1 MNPRELTQWIRE
13 EHDKVTGLIER
24 LQERVAVRPRSNQA
38 RWLQDVRRQ
47 FEHLRAHLI
56 KHMALEEQDGYMVC
70 VAEQRPILSPEI
82 DRLAHEHAELA
93 RIMDSIQ
100 GELSEASP
108 EDQLLMLDC
117 ARRIQS
123 LLQYVDHHE
132 RDENLLVMSAFTE
145 DIGTKD

>member
-1 MNPRELTQWIRE
+1 MNTRELTKWIRE
-13 EHDKVTGLIER
+13 EHDKVSGLIEK

-38 RWLQDVRRQ
+38 RWLQDVREQ

-56 KHMALEEQDGYMVC
+56 KHMALEEQDGYMVA
-70 VAEQRPILSPEI
+70 VAEHRPILTKEI

-93 RIMDSIQ
+93 RIMESIQ
-100 GELSEASP
+100 RELSEASP
-108 EDQLLMLDC
+108 EDQLLLLDC
-117 ARRIQS
+117 GRRIQS